1 MQTRC
6 QSKPQKFLSELAAED
21 LSNTS
26 SGSLENSS
34 QAFKSSAFLSDP
46 GFVDDQRTAKNTC
59 LTATETQEVVKT
71 APNEYFMV
79 HFTGGWAISE
89 TLLTRCYLIG
99 FHLIGGLFGQ
109 ESVHFLPKTMP
120 LILLLVYQSCSK
132 RTKLTSRGARLSL
145 PLDDKASSTL
155 GQQRGFLLLHH
166 SQVHFNSA
174 R

>member
-1 MQTRC
+1 M
-6 QSKPQKFLSELAAED
+6 
-21 LSNTS
+21 
-26 SGSLENSS
+26 
-34 QAFKSSAFLSDP
+34 
-46 GFVDDQRTAKNTC
+46 C

-71 APNEYFMV
+71 VLNEYFMV
-79 HFTGGWAISE
+79 HFTGGWVISE

-99 FHLIGGLFGQ
+99 FHLIGGLLGQ
-109 ESVHFLPKTMP
+109 KNVNFLPKTMP
-120 LILLLVYQSCSK
+120 FILLVFQSCSK
-132 RTKLTSRGARLSL
+132 RTKLTSRGARLPL

>member
-1 MQTRC
+1 MQTGC
-6 QSKPQKFLSELAAED
+6 QSKPQKFLSELAAVD

-26 SGSLENSS
+26 GGSLENLS
-34 QAFKSSAFLSDP
+34 QAFKRSAFLSDP
-46 GFVDDQRTAKNTC
+46 GFVDDQSTAKNTC

-71 APNEYFMV
+71 ALNEYFMV
-79 HFTGGWAISE
+79 HFTGGWVISE

-99 FHLIGGLFGQ
+99 FHLIGGLLGQ
-109 ESVHFLPKTMP
+109 KNVHFLKTMP
-120 LILLLVYQSCSK
+120 FVLLVVFQSCSK